1 MSTPRGE
8 VLRKMLQDRA
18 RFGADS
24 PVPLCRA
31 IVEHLG
37 LTREMVDALEHYS
50 EFRSDGEAK
59 AEIDAARA
67 AARALAT
74 LLEAAGVKP

>member
-1 MSTPRGE
+1 MSARGE
-8 VLRKMLQDRA
+8 ALKKMLRDRA

-37 LTREMVDALEHYS
+37 MTWDDLECVSIMGATVYKRPP
-50 EFRSDGEAK
+50 EKVYAM
-59 AEIDAARA
+59 A
-67 AARALAT
+67 AT
-74 LLEAAGVKP
+74 LLEAAGVEP